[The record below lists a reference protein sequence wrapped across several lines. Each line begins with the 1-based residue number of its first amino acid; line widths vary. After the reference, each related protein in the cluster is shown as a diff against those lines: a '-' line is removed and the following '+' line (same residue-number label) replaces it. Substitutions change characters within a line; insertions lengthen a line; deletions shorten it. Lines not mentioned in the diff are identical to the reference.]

1 MATWDIS
8 MLLLVLGVEQRL
20 TEHLE
25 GGGEVCECVCVS

>member
-25 GGGEVCECVCVS
+25 GGVRCVSVCV